1 MNASIAIV
9 ILIAGLALEGS
20 ILSRARKRA
29 KREDS
34 MRARLACY
42 GGRRIR

>member
-1 MNASIAIV
+1 MNTSIAIV

-29 KREDS
+29 EREDL
-34 MRARLACY
+34 MRARLAYY
-42 GGRRIR
+42 GGRRLQ